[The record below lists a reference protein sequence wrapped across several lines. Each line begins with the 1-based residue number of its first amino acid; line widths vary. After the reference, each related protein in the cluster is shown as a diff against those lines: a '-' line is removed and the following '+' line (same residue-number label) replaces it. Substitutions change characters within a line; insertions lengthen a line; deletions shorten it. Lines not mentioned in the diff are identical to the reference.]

1 MAKNME
7 LAFQIK
13 SNMDSSVISSF
24 KSVESTLKSMGTQMK
39 ALKEQE
45 KSLKNFQ
52 ELKKGA
58 NEAQKNLILTNK
70 EIVNAS
76 KRLQAMKEAYEKSGR
91 SNKELNKA
99 IKEQE
104 KHIAKLNKQAER
116 QKKVF
121 HAARSELEESR
132 KTMEKYGM
140 SAEQTRKKIEDL
152 ERQQARIKKLD
163 KLQTGLND
171 TGEKMI
177 SSGRSQM
184 MRGAAQGA
192 AVMIPV
198 KLFMDVEESQA
209 DLKKMIDFASKQE
222 EEAYSKIFRDLSDR
236 SGLAQ
241 TQIFEIA
248 GALAQS
254 GIDKVDL
261 PDYTDQAMKMKVAF
275 GVTEAAAGDFLA
287 KTKKQLGLSKK
298 ELFDYADTINYLADS
313 TAAQADQLM
322 EISNASGS
330 IAQTASVSKESHL
343 ALGASLLS
351 MNTSQEIA
359 STGLKNFYVGLTAG
373 ESATNR
379 QTAAYKKLGLSA
391 TEVNK
396 NMVKDADKTM
406 IDVLERINK
415 LPKELQTAT
424 IKDLFGKESLE
435 SVTKMA
441 NNVDEVKQNMTLAQD
456 KMKQQDSVNKEYA
469 NRMNTL
475 TNQLKKAFT
484 RLMNVGADLG
494 KSLAPSIRDIL
505 GQIEPMV
512 KKVAEWVQKNPQLT
526 STILKIVAAM
536 AVFNLTVGAS
546 KLAFGHLFIT
556 AGKAVGLFKRFQMF
570 KAAGGLAKF
579 GPMITK
585 IGMAIK
591 GVFAALM
598 AGNPIAWIIAGIVA
612 VVAGFVLLYKKSEWF
627 RNGVNKAFNMIKP
640 HAIELGN
647 VIKNYI
653 GKAFEKLKEYA
664 DKYGPK
670 LKETFD
676 KMKPAIK
683 VIGKLIVVGI
693 IKYIKL
699 VIFNIKMIVKVFKF
713 LWPALKMI
721 GKILIMSIFNPLKLV
736 KIAFK
741 AIWDVIKAV
750 GKAIASYIVREI
762 HKAKMQFNLFKAGV
776 TYVFNAIKNTAKSV
790 FNAVVGFVVRTI
802 HRGKMQFNLFKAG
815 VNQVWDSIKTKA
827 SDIWNSIL
835 NKVKDFIKNFKD
847 AIKDAI
853 DWVKEKWND
862 ITNLKMPSLSSFF
875 LGGGQEQKADGRYTG
890 DSYYKGGATWLAER
904 GRELV
909 KYPSGQI
916 SLVNN
921 KSMGYLPK
929 GTKIFNNSATEKMLA
944 PRKSLGERVD
954 DLKERFKKITTNN
967 TTTVVS
973 HGGDTITINVYGAQ
987 GQNEEVL
994 ANIVMRKIEELQ
1006 RRKERKEF

>member
-132 KTMEKYGM
+132 KTMEKYGI
-140 SAEQTRKKIEDL
+140 SAEQTRKKIEEL

-192 AVMIPV
+192 AVIIPV

-222 EEAYSKIFRDLSDR
+222 EEAYSKIFRDLSDK

-254 GIDKVDL
+254 GIDKVEL
-261 PDYTDQAMKMKVAF
+261 PDYTDQTMKMKVAF
-275 GVTEAAAGDFLA
+275 DMSTEASGEFLA
-287 KTKKQLGLSKK
+287 KTKSQLSLTKE
-298 ELFDYADTINYLADS
+298 ELFAYTDTINYLADT
-313 TAAQADQLM
+313 TAAQADGLVDVSFR
-322 EISNASGS
+322 IGS
-330 IAQTASVSKESHL
+330 VAKTANVSKETNMAL
-343 ALGASLLS
+343 AATLLS
-351 MNTSQEIA
+351 TGKTSEVA
-359 STGLKNFYVGLTAG
+359 STGLKNMYLALRAG
-373 ESATNR
+373 ESATKS
-379 QTAAYKKLGLSA
+379 QESAYKSLGLSA
-391 TEVNK
+391 VEVNK
-396 NMVKDADKTM
+396 GMVKNSDETLVK
-406 IDVLERINK
+406 VLERLK
-415 LPKELQTAT
+415 QLPEEARAST
-424 IKDLFGKESLE
+424 IKQLFGKEAID
-435 SVTKMA
+435 SVSTMV
-441 NNVDEVKQNMTLAQD
+441 NQLDLVKENMQKSQD

-475 TNQLKKAFT
+475 SNQLKKAFT
-484 RLMNVGADLG
+484 RVMNVGSDLG

-570 KAAGGLAKF
+570 KAAGGLAKI
-579 GPMITK
+579 GPAIAK

-591 GVFAALM
+591 GVFAGLM
-598 AGNPIAWIIAGIVA
+598 AANPLTWIIVGIVA
-612 VVAGFVLLYKKSEWF
+612 VVAGFVLLYKK
-627 RNGVNKAFNMIKP
+627 
-640 HAIELGN
+640 
-647 VIKNYI
+647 
-653 GKAFEKLKEYA
+653 
-664 DKYGPK
+664 
-670 LKETFD
+670 
-676 KMKPAIK
+676 
-683 VIGKLIVVGI
+683 
-693 IKYIKL
+693 
-699 VIFNIKMIVKVFKF
+699 
-713 LWPALKMI
+713 
-721 GKILIMSIFNPLKLV
+721 
-736 KIAFK
+736 
-741 AIWDVIKAV
+741 
-750 GKAIASYIVREI
+750 
-762 HKAKMQFNLFKAGV
+762 
-776 TYVFNAIKNTAKSV
+776 
-790 FNAVVGFVVRTI
+790 
-802 HRGKMQFNLFKAG
+802 
-815 VNQVWDSIKTKA
+815 
-827 SDIWNSIL
+827 
-835 NKVKDFIKNFKD
+835 
-847 AIKDAI
+847 
-853 DWVKEKWND
+853 
-862 ITNLKMPSLSSFF
+862 
-875 LGGGQEQKADGRYTG
+875 
-890 DSYYKGGATWLAER
+890 
-904 GRELV
+904 
-909 KYPSGQI
+909 
-916 SLVNN
+916 
-921 KSMGYLPK
+921 
-929 GTKIFNNSATEKMLA
+929 
-944 PRKSLGERVD
+944 
-954 DLKERFKKITTNN
+954 
-967 TTTVVS
+967 
-973 HGGDTITINVYGAQ
+973 
-987 GQNEEVL
+987 
-994 ANIVMRKIEELQ
+994 
-1006 RRKERKEF
+1006 